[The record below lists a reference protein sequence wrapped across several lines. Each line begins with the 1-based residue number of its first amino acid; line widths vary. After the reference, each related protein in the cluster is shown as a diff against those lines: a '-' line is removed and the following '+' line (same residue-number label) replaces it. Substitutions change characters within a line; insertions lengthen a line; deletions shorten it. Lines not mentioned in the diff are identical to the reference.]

1 LEDLH
6 VATSSKFLLYF
17 CNHATERN
25 WLIAL
30 NAFIMASGLL
40 LGAFA
45 IYLTA
50 LVSYNSISSDGQ
62 VRPTFN
68 RCV

>member
-1 LEDLH
+1 
-6 VATSSKFLLYF
+6 
-17 CNHATERN
+17 
-25 WLIAL
+25 
-30 NAFIMASGLL
+30 MASGLL

-62 VRPTFN
+62 VRLSVILYTDYLLSVFAAKKTAVQSCACIN
-68 RCV
+68 SKTSVYS